1 MSSTHDDAFREIQLS
16 GKQLVF
22 FCMAAV
28 VIAVVIFLLGVQVGR
43 GVLAQ
48 RGLPE
53 AAVLL
58 SVEADPPPPPA
69 SAGQGAAAPITA
81 GEKLSYAER
90 LSSSEPTPEKLRKAE
105 EARIRRSARKARRRT
120 RAKRSS
126 RGLRPLRRIKLVM
139 RSRSPRYG
147 CVEKPIRLWRA

>member
-1 MSSTHDDAFREIQLS
+1 MPSTHDDAFREIQLS

-53 AAVLL
+53 AGGTAA
-58 SVEADPPPPPA
+58 SAEAD
-69 SAGQGAAAPITA
+69 AAAAA
-81 GEKLSYAER
+81 GVGQPGQR
-90 LSSSEPTPEKLRKAE
+90 
-105 EARIRRSARKARRRT
+105 RRSPPERN
-120 RAKRSS
+120 
-126 RGLRPLRRIKLVM
+126 
-139 RSRSPRYG
+139 
-147 CVEKPIRLWRA
+147 